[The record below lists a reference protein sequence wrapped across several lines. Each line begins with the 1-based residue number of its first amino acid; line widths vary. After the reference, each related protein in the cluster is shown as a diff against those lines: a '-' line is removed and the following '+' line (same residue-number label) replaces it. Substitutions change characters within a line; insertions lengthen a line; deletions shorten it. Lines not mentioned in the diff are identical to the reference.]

1 MVRGESQH
9 AVALSAR
16 PGHLGVYGMGG
27 LEATGYKVESSDLT

>member
-16 PGHLGVYGMGG
+16 PGHLGVMDGG